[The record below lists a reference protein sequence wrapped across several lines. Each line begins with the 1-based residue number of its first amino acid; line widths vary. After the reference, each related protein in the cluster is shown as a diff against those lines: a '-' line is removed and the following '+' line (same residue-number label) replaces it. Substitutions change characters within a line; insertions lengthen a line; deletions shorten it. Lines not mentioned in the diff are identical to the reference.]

1 MARPTFVQIRSAVLF
16 IGGLVGAAYVTVV
29 DQTERPTLL
38 ILFAAM
44 MGLPLF
50 LRNDEKNQSP
60 AVAPPPPE
68 PPAPPQV
75 GAGHEHPPS

>member
-1 MARPTFVQIRSAVLF
+1 MMARPTFVQVRSGVLF
-16 IGGLVGAAYVTVV
+16 AAGLTGAAYVTIV

-50 LRNDEKNQSP
+50 LRTDEKHHPP
-60 AVAPPPPE
+60 AIPPPPD
-68 PPAPPQV
+68 PPSPPPV
-75 GAGHEHPPS
+75 GAGHEHPSP

>member
-16 IGGLVGAAYVTVV
+16 VGGLVGAAYVTVV

-50 LRNDEKNQSP
+50 LRTDEKNHPP
-60 AVAPPPPE
+60 APPVDPPPP
-68 PPAPPQV
+68 PPQV
-75 GAGHEHPPS
+75 GAGHDTPPS